1 MYLEDKSYTRRKG
14 MKIKM
19 KAKFKSKTIS
29 NYYTGN
35 PDNYILSFHHY
46 NIVVDNDSKE
56 EYYLLE
62 KDIELLRKYNKE
74 NSILYFSDINN
85 LKKIKYNTNIC
96 NNLNDIYLR
105 IRNKKEYEEFKKLDM
120 DINIIIELNDLENI
134 QPTKNKITLQI
145 DAIRELPVHKLKI
158 LKMKYNIVNVL
169 LGQIQYITNEYAD
182 LLDILSNQFG
192 IEKSN
197 QLELEKNNNVTN
209 DIYDIST
216 YIKIYNCIDKIIN
229 QNKKED
235 LVETIYSIFLDLANN
250 ISYDD
255 DGVRNTKIEN
265 QNLIGPLFYKK
276 AVCEGYSKLF
286 QQILSIL
293 NIKSLVVSGGGRKVD
308 GGHVWNQVEI
318 NGVWYN
324 ADVTAQSYAVHN
336 NENWNMFLRE
346 DKICRYQ
353 SSSPFAKKCLKNYYI
368 CENNKHRK

>member
-1 MYLEDKSYTRRKG
+1 MALRTLKTTGGWKG

-19 KAKFKSKTIS
+19 EAKFKSKTIS

-85 LKKIKYNTNIC
+85 LKKIKDNTNIC

-105 IRNKKEYEEFKKLDM
+105 IRNKKEYEEFKKLDL

-134 QPTKNKITLQI
+134 QLKKNQITLQI
-145 DAIRELPVHKLKI
+145 DAIRELPVNKLKI

-169 LGQIQYITNEYAD
+169 VGQIQYITNEYAD

-216 YIKIYNCIDKIIN
+216 YIKIYNCIEKIIN

-255 DGVRNTKIEN
+255 DVRNTKIEN

-286 QQILSIL
+286 QQILSLL
-293 NIKSLVVSGGGRKVD
+293 NVKSLVVSGCGRKVD

-318 NGVWYN
+318 NGIWYN
-324 ADVTAQSYAVHN
+324 VDITAQNYAIYN
-336 NENWNMFLRE
+336 NEDWNMFLRE

-353 SSSPFAKKCLKNYYI
+353 SSSPFAKNCLTNYYI

>member
-1 MYLEDKSYTRRKG
+1 MALRTLKTTGGWKG

-19 KAKFKSKTIS
+19 EAKFKSKTIS

-85 LKKIKYNTNIC
+85 LKKIKDNTNIC

-105 IRNKKEYEEFKKLDM
+105 IRNKKEYEEFKKLDL

-134 QPTKNKITLQI
+134 QPKKNKITLQI
-145 DAIRELPVHKLKI
+145 DAIRDLPVNKLKI

-169 LGQIQYITNEYAD
+169 VGQIQYITNEYAD

-216 YIKIYNCIDKIIN
+216 YIKIYNCIEKIIN

-255 DGVRNTKIEN
+255 DVRNTKIEN

-286 QQILSIL
+286 QQILSLL
-293 NIKSLVVSGGGRKVD
+293 NVKSLVVSGCGRKVD

-318 NGVWYN
+318 NGIWYN
-324 ADVTAQSYAVHN
+324 VDITAQNYAIYN
-336 NENWNMFLRE
+336 NEDWNMFLRE

-353 SSSPFAKKCLKNYYI
+353 SSSPFAKNCLTNYYI

>member
-1 MYLEDKSYTRRKG
+1 ME
-14 MKIKM
+14 
-19 KAKFKSKTIS
+19 AKFKSKTIS

-85 LKKIKYNTNIC
+85 LKKIKDNTNIC

-105 IRNKKEYEEFKKLDM
+105 IRNKKEYEEFKKLDL

-169 LGQIQYITNEYAD
+169 LGQIQYITNEYAV

-197 QLELEKNNNVTN
+197 QLELEKNNNVFFQEVLLQ
-209 DIYDIST
+209 
-216 YIKIYNCIDKIIN
+216 IIMLLMIFMI
-229 QNKKED
+229 
-235 LVETIYSIFLDLANN
+235 LV
-250 ISYDD
+250 
-255 DGVRNTKIEN
+255 
-265 QNLIGPLFYKK
+265 LI
-276 AVCEGYSKLF
+276 
-286 QQILSIL
+286 
-293 NIKSLVVSGGGRKVD
+293 
-308 GGHVWNQVEI
+308 
-318 NGVWYN
+318 
-324 ADVTAQSYAVHN
+324 
-336 NENWNMFLRE
+336 
-346 DKICRYQ
+346 
-353 SSSPFAKKCLKNYYI
+353 
-368 CENNKHRK
+368 

>member
-19 KAKFKSKTIS
+19 EAKFKSKTIS

-35 PDNYILSFHHY
+35 PDNYILSYHHY
-46 NIVVDNDSKE
+46 NIIVDNDSKE

-62 KDIELLRKYNKE
+62 KDIELLRRYNKE
-74 NSILYFSDINN
+74 NSILYFSDIDN
-85 LKKIKYNTNIC
+85 LKKIKDNTNIF

-216 YIKIYNCIDKIIN
+216 YIKISNCIEKIIN
-229 QNKKED
+229 QNKKEG

-250 ISYDD
+250 IFYDD
-255 DGVRNTKIEN
+255 DGIKNTKIEN

-293 NIKSLVVSGGGRKVD
+293 NIKSLVVSGCGRKVD
-308 GGHVWNQVEI
+308 DGHVWNQVEI

-324 ADVTAQSYAVHN
+324 ADVTTQNYAIHN
-336 NENWNMFLRE
+336 NENWNMFLIE

-353 SSSPFAKKCLKNYYI
+353 SSSPFAKKCLTNYYI
-368 CENNKHRK
+368 CENSKHKK

>member
-1 MYLEDKSYTRRKG
+1 ME
-14 MKIKM
+14 
-19 KAKFKSKTIS
+19 AKFRSKTIS
-29 NYYTGN
+29 NYYTSN
-35 PDNYILSFHHY
+35 PDNYILSYHHY
-46 NIVVDNDSKE
+46 NIIVDNDSKE

-62 KDIELLRKYNKE
+62 KDIELLRRYNKE
-74 NSILYFSDINN
+74 NSILYFSDIDN
-85 LKKIKYNTNIC
+85 LKKIKDNTNIF

-105 IRNKKEYEEFKKLDM
+105 IRNKKEYEEFKKLDL
-120 DINIIIELNDLENI
+120 DINIIIELDDLDNI

-145 DAIRELPVHKLKI
+145 DTIRELPVHKLKS
-158 LKMKYNIVNVL
+158 LKMKYNIVNIL

-216 YIKIYNCIDKIIN
+216 YIKISNCIEKIIN
-229 QNKKED
+229 QNKKEG

-250 ISYDD
+250 IFYDD
-255 DGVRNTKIEN
+255 DGIKNTKIEN

-293 NIKSLVVSGGGRKVD
+293 NIKSLVVSGCGKKVD
-308 GGHVWNQVEI
+308 DGHVWNQVEI

-324 ADVTAQSYAVHN
+324 ADVTAQNYAIHN
-336 NENWNMFLRE
+336 NENWNMFLIE

-353 SSSPFAKKCLKNYYI
+353 SSSPFAKKCLTNYYI
-368 CENNKHRK
+368 CENSKHKK

>member
-19 KAKFKSKTIS
+19 EAKFKSKTIS

-35 PDNYILSFHHY
+35 PDNYILSYHHY
-46 NIVVDNDSKE
+46 NIIVDNDSKE

-62 KDIELLRKYNKE
+62 KDIELLRRYNKE
-74 NSILYFSDINN
+74 NSILYFSDIDN
-85 LKKIKYNTNIC
+85 LKKIKDNINIF

-216 YIKIYNCIDKIIN
+216 YIKISNCIEKIIN
-229 QNKKED
+229 QNKKEG

-250 ISYDD
+250 IFYDD
-255 DGVRNTKIEN
+255 DGIKNTKIEN

-293 NIKSLVVSGGGRKVD
+293 NIKSLVVSGCGRKVD
-308 GGHVWNQVEI
+308 DGHVWNQVEI

-324 ADVTAQSYAVHN
+324 ADVTTQNYAIHN
-336 NENWNMFLRE
+336 NENWNMFLIE

-353 SSSPFAKKCLKNYYI
+353 SSSPFAKKCLTNYYI
-368 CENNKHRK
+368 CENSKHKK

>member
-1 MYLEDKSYTRRKG
+1 

-19 KAKFKSKTIS
+19 EAKFKSKTIS

-85 LKKIKYNTNIC
+85 LKKIKDNTNIC

-169 LGQIQYITNEYAD
+169 VGQIQYITNEYAD

-216 YIKIYNCIDKIIN
+216 YIKIFNCIEKIVN
-229 QNKKED
+229 QNKKEE

-255 DGVRNTKIEN
+255 DGVKNTKIEN

-286 QQILSIL
+286 QQILSLL
-293 NIKSLVVSGGGRKVD
+293 NVKSLVVSGCGRKVD

-324 ADVTAQSYAVHN
+324 ADVTAQSYAIYN
-336 NENWNMFLRE
+336 NEDWNMFLRE
-346 DKICRYQ
+346 DKMCRYQ
-353 SSSPFAKKCLKNYYI
+353 SSSTFAKKCLKNYYI
-368 CENNKHRK
+368 CENNKYRK

>member
-1 MYLEDKSYTRRKG
+1 MINL
-14 MKIKM
+14 
-19 KAKFKSKTIS
+19 KSKSLIDYYS
-29 NYYTGN
+29 NN
-35 PDNYILSFHHY
+35 PDDYTIKYHHY
-46 NIVVDNDSKE
+46 NIVVNNDSKDEFENIE
-56 EYYLLE
+56 E
-62 KDIELLRKYNKE
+62 DINSLRKINQY
-74 NSILYFSDINN
+74 NSIIYFSDLDN

-105 IRNKKEYEEFKKLDM
+105 IRNKKEYEEFKKLDL

-134 QPTKNKITLQI
+134 QPTQNKITLQI
-145 DAIRELPVHKLKI
+145 DTIRELPVHKLKS
-158 LKMKYNIVNVL
+158 LKKKYNIVSIL
-169 LGQIQYITNEYAD
+169 LGQIQYITNEYAY

-216 YIKIYNCIDKIIN
+216 YIKIYNCIEKIID

-235 LVETIYSIFLDLANN
+235 LVETLYSIFLDLAND

-255 DGVRNTKIEN
+255 DGVKNTKIEN
-265 QNLIGPLFYKK
+265 QNLIGSLFYKK

-318 NGVWYN
+318 DGVWYN

-353 SSSPFAKKCLKNYYI
+353 SSSPFAKKCLTNYYI
-368 CENNKHRK
+368 CENNKHKK

>member
-1 MYLEDKSYTRRKG
+1 ME
-14 MKIKM
+14 
-19 KAKFKSKTIS
+19 AKFKSKTIS

-216 YIKIYNCIDKIIN
+216 YIKIYNCIEKIIN

-353 SSSPFAKKCLKNYYI
+353 SSSPFAKKYLKNYYI

>member
-1 MYLEDKSYTRRKG
+1 ME
-14 MKIKM
+14 
-19 KAKFKSKTIS
+19 AKFKSKTIS

-85 LKKIKYNTNIC
+85 LKKIKDNTNIC

-105 IRNKKEYEEFKKLDM
+105 IRNKKEYEEFKKLDL

-134 QPTKNKITLQI
+134 QPKKNKITLQI
-145 DAIRELPVHKLKI
+145 DAIRELPVNKLKI

-216 YIKIYNCIDKIIN
+216 YIKIYNCIEKIIN
-229 QNKKED
+229 
-235 LVETIYSIFLDLANN
+235 
-250 ISYDD
+250 
-255 DGVRNTKIEN
+255 
-265 QNLIGPLFYKK
+265 
-276 AVCEGYSKLF
+276 
-286 QQILSIL
+286 
-293 NIKSLVVSGGGRKVD
+293 
-308 GGHVWNQVEI
+308 
-318 NGVWYN
+318 
-324 ADVTAQSYAVHN
+324 
-336 NENWNMFLRE
+336 
-346 DKICRYQ
+346 
-353 SSSPFAKKCLKNYYI
+353 
-368 CENNKHRK
+368 